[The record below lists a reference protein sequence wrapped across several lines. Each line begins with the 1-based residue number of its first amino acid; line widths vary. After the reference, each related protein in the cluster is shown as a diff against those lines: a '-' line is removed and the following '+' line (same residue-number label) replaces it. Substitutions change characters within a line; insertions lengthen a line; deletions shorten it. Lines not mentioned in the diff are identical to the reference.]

1 MSARFD
7 ITKSSNFVL
16 VKISGRII
24 SDEGLTEALNQID
37 QVLTNELKA
46 VLCDCSALEYC
57 NSTGLNFFVRILT
70 RSRKTGLDCVLVNLQ
85 PSVKKLFEISKL
97 NEIFSCFNS
106 TEEVEAKFNKVT

>member
-1 MSARFD
+1 MSAQFE

-24 SDEGLTEALNQID
+24 SDEGLAAALGTID
-37 QVLTNELKA
+37 KTLSSNLKA

-57 NSTGLNFFVRILT
+57 NSTGLNFFVRVLT
-70 RSRKTGLDCVLVNLQ
+70 RSRKIGLDCVLVNLQ

-106 TEEVEAKFNKVT
+106 TDEVEAKFNKVK

>member
-1 MSARFD
+1 MSVQFE

-24 SDEGLTEALNQID
+24 SDEGLSNALDTIEKLVSGD
-37 QVLTNELKA
+37 LKA
-46 VLCDCSALEYC
+46 VLCDCSDLEYC

-70 RSRKTGLDCVLVNLQ
+70 RSRKTGLDCVLLNLQ

-97 NEIFSCFNS
+97 NEIFSCFSS
-106 TEEVEAKFNKVT
+106 TDEVEAKFNKEK

>member
-1 MSARFD
+1 MSAQFD

-24 SDEGLTEALNQID
+24 SDEGLNEALGTLEN
-37 QVLTNELKA
+37 LLSKEAKA

-57 NSTGLNFFVRILT
+57 NSTGLNFFIRILT
-70 RSRKTGLDCVLVNLQ
+70 RSRKVGLDCVLVNLQ

-106 TEEVEAKFNKVT
+106 TEEVEAKFNKIT

>member
-1 MSARFD
+1 MSAQFD

-24 SDEGLTEALNQID
+24 SDKGLAEALNQID

-57 NSTGLNFFVRILT
+57 NSTGLNFFVRVLT

>member
-16 VKISGRII
+16 VKISGRIT
-24 SDEGLTEALNQID
+24 SGEGLNEALIQTD
-37 QVLTNELKA
+37 QLLSGDLKA

-70 RSRKTGLDCVLVNLQ
+70 RSRKTGLDCILVNLQ
-85 PSVKKLFEISKL
+85 PSVKKLFEVSKL

-106 TEEVEAKFNKVT
+106 TEEVEAKFNKIT

>member
-1 MSARFD
+1 MSAQFD
-7 ITKSSNFVL
+7 ITKPSNFVL

-57 NSTGLNFFVRILT
+57 NSTGLNFFVRVLT

>member
-1 MSARFD
+1 MSAQFD

-24 SDEGLTEALNQID
+24 SDEGLSEALSQID

-57 NSTGLNFFVRILT
+57 NSTGLNFFVRVLT

>member
-1 MSARFD
+1 MSVQFD

-24 SDEGLTEALNQID
+24 SDEGLNDALIRTEALLSAD
-37 QVLTNELKA
+37 LKA
-46 VLCDCSALEYC
+46 VLCDCSTLEYC
-57 NSTGLNFFVRILT
+57 NSTGLNFFVRVLT
-70 RSRKTGLDCVLVNLQ
+70 RSRKAGLDCVLVNLQ

>member
-1 MSARFD
+1 MSATFE

-24 SDEGLTEALNQID
+24 SDEGLSEALTTIEEILSAD
-37 QVLTNELKA
+37 LKA
-46 VLCDCSALEYC
+46 VLCDCSRLEYC
-57 NSTGLNFFVRILT
+57 NSTGLNFFVRMLT
-70 RSRKTGLDCVLVNLQ
+70 RSRKAGLDCVLVNLQ

-106 TEEVEAKFNKVT
+106 TDEVEAKFNKEK

>member
-1 MSARFD
+1 MSAQFE

-16 VKISGRII
+16 FKISGRIV
-24 SDEGLTEALNQID
+24 SDEGLAAALGTID
-37 QVLTNELKA
+37 KTLSSNLKA

-57 NSTGLNFFVRILT
+57 NSTGLNFFVRVLT
-70 RSRKTGLDCVLVNLQ
+70 RSRKIGLDCVLVNLQ

-106 TEEVEAKFNKVT
+106 TDEVEAKFNKVK

>member
-1 MSARFD
+1 MSALFE

-24 SDEGLTEALNQID
+24 SDEGLATALEQIEKS
-37 QVLTNELKA
+37 LSNELKA
-46 VLCDCSALEYC
+46 VLCDCSKLEYC

-70 RSRKTGLDCVLVNLQ
+70 RSRKVGLDCVLVNLQ

-106 TEEVEAKFNKVT
+106 TDEVEAKFNKVK

>member
-1 MSARFD
+1 MSAQFD

-24 SDEGLTEALNQID
+24 SDEGLADALNQTE
-37 QVLTNELKA
+37 QVLSGNLKA
-46 VLCDCSALEYC
+46 VLCDCSTLEYC

-70 RSRKTGLDCVLVNLQ
+70 RSRKAGLDCVLVNLQ

>member
-1 MSARFD
+1 MSVQFE

-24 SDEGLTEALNQID
+24 SDEGLSNTLDSIEKLVSGD
-37 QVLTNELKA
+37 LKA
-46 VLCDCSALEYC
+46 VLCDCSNLEYC

-70 RSRKTGLDCVLVNLQ
+70 RSRKSGLDSVLLNLQ

-97 NEIFSCFNS
+97 NEIFSCFS
-106 TEEVEAKFNKVT
+106 SMDEVEAKFNKEK

>member
-24 SDEGLTEALNQID
+24 SDDGLNEALTRTD
-37 QVLTNELKA
+37 ELLSTDLKA

-70 RSRKTGLDCVLVNLQ
+70 RSRKTGLDCVLVSLQ

-106 TEEVEAKFNKVT
+106 IEEVEAKFNKVT

>member
-1 MSARFD
+1 MSAQFD

-24 SDEGLTEALNQID
+24 SDEGLSEALNQID

-57 NSTGLNFFVRILT
+57 NSTGLNFFVRVLT

>member
-1 MSARFD
+1 MSAQFD

-57 NSTGLNFFVRILT
+57 NSTGLNFFVRVLT